1 MYGYLAIQLPQIL
14 PQVLPQMMIR
24 TSLQRQGR
32 SRFYLSLILS
42 NVNKISVW
50 LPSLFSLTWCSNQS
64 GQTNGADSPSE
75 DLRTDSE
82 VAEPLAY
89 TTEDPQLDVP
99 ALDVPALDVPAL
111 DVPAVELGSF
121 WMQEPLIERVDLTS
135 ASADAFDMAES
146 RCLRHC
152 WTSDRNSG
160 NRCLVGCWQDYEPG
174 GGYYNL
180 DAENGGDR

>member
-1 MYGYLAIQLPQIL
+1 MYSYPAIH
-14 PQVLPQMMIR
+14 LPQMIIG

-50 LPSLFSLTWCSNQS
+50 LPSLFSLIWCSNQS

-99 ALDVPALDVPAL
+99 AV

-121 WMQEPLIERVDLTS
+121 WMQEPLIEKVDLAS
-135 ASADAFDMAES
+135 ASADTFDMAES

-174 GGYYNL
+174 GGYSNL
-180 DAENGGDR
+180 DAENEGDR